1 MGTSGRRGDCARAGA
16 RREELG
22 GVEGAR
28 RRERVCKA
36 WYGGRVEATGRRRPS
51 VRAASRRERS
61 PHLSIRTATR
71 SPVVHSIVSRIRSR
85 LTSCVYVFEKREI
98 GEKRR
103 GSCSRRKE
111 EEGNE
116 DSRRRRGLGTG
127 VTGTWVFCYAW
138 ERRSRA
144 RCLAYGVRY
153 GGGLEQVFS
162 AGKSMSRLQVVAAKR
177 LSRLS

>member
-85 LTSCVYVFEKREI
+85 LTSLCLRLREERDWREEERFLLSKEGRGGKR
-98 GEKRR
+98 GF
-103 GSCSRRKE
+103 SE
-111 EEGNE
+111 EEGTWYRCNRYVGILLCMGRTK
-116 DSRRRRGLGTG
+116 SSAVFG
-127 VTGTWVFCYAW
+127 VWG
-138 ERRSRA
+138 
-144 RCLAYGVRY
+144 
-153 GGGLEQVFS
+153 
-162 AGKSMSRLQVVAAKR
+162 
-177 LSRLS
+177 

>member
-85 LTSCVYVFEKREI
+85 LTSLCLRPRE
-98 GEKRR
+98 ERDWR

-138 ERRSRA
+138 EGRSRA